1 MTRALRDTFP
11 WQEPQMGQVERA
23 ARASAQRWIIGV
35 DEAGRGPLA
44 GPVYA
49 AAVMLDMHALDAAWL
64 EQINDSKK
72 LSEAKREA
80 LFDPIQ
86 QGAVRWAIASRD
98 AQVIDDINVLAA
110 TKEAMKE
117 AVEAVA
123 QGQTIDRVYI
133 DGNQFLDIA
142 LPQSC
147 VVKGDA
153 RSVHIAAAS
162 ILAKVARDRLMRAH
176 HERWPEYDFAR
187 HKGYGTK
194 AHREAIALH
203 GPIEIH
209 RKTFGGVRE
218 HVRTS
223 STT

>member
-1 MTRALRDTFP
+1 MTQFIREKFP
-11 WQEPQMGQVERA
+11 WQEPLMGQVEEA
-23 ARASAQRWIIGV
+23 ASASAHRWIIGV

-49 AAVMLDMHALDAAWL
+49 AAVMLDMNALETPWL
-64 EQINDSKK
+64 KQINDSKK

-80 LFDPIQ
+80 LFDQ
-86 QGAVRWAIASRD
+86 VKEGAVRWAIAHRS
-98 AQVIDDINVLAA
+98 AQVIDEINVLAA

-117 AVEAVA
+117 AVESVA
-123 QGQTIDRVYI
+123 QGQSVDCVYI
-133 DGNQFLDIA
+133 DGNQFLDIE

-147 VVKGDA
+147 VVKGDG
-153 RSVHIAAAS
+153 RSLHIAAAS
-162 ILAKVARDRLMRAH
+162 ILAKVARDRLMREH
-176 HERWPEYDFAR
+176 HERWPEYNFAK

-194 AHREAIALH
+194 VHREAIAAH

-218 HVRTS
+218 HIRT
-223 STT
+223 T

>member
-1 MTRALRDTFP
+1 
-11 WQEPQMGQVERA
+11 MGQVERA
-23 ARASAQRWIIGV
+23 AMAAGQRWIIGV

-49 AAVMLDMHALDAAWL
+49 AAVMLDMRALETSWL
-64 EQINDSKK
+64 KQINDSKK

-86 QGAVRWAIASRD
+86 QGAVRWAIAHRS
-98 AQVIDDINVLAA
+98 AQVIDEVNVLAA
-110 TKEAMKE
+110 TKQAMKE

-123 QGQTIDRVYI
+123 SGHDIDCVYI
-133 DGNQFLDIA
+133 DGNQFLDVA
-142 LPQSC
+142 LNQSC
-147 VVKGDA
+147 VVKGDG
-153 RSVHIAAAS
+153 RSLHIGAAS
-162 ILAKVARDRLMRAH
+162 VLAKVARDRVMRAH
-176 HERWPEYDFAR
+176 DAQWPAYGFAK

-194 AHREAIALH
+194 AHREAIAQH

-218 HVRTS
+218 HVRT
-223 STT
+223 T